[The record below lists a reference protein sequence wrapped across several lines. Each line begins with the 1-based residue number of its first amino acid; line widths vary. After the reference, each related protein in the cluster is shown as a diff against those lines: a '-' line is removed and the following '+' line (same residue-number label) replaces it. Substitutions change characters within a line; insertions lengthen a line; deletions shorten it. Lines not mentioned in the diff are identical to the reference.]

1 LILLFV
7 YVFIVIK
14 KLLLLVTTSIIAM
27 ELPTL
32 FIQIVILLES
42 AISIDLAALG
52 VLVVLIIGAVLLQL
66 LQLIRIR
73 SPNELTI
80 HIKYLALGVHQ
91 ELTVVSL
98 YLYSSHYHI
107 VFQVYAHLFIVAISI
122 LSVAL
127 RIDRRLRPFI
137 LGLRHR
143 IQHLALRLLLL
154 LLVLIEILLVLILHI
169 RIIIFEITRVVIVVI
184 DVHIIGGR
192 LIVVRILNGLVRH
205 QASLLPCFDRHSV
218 MGSTGSSSC
227 ISLILHTF
235 RSFERRK
242 LFATAR

>member
-1 LILLFV
+1 LLFV

-80 HIKYLALGVHQ
+80 HIKYLALGVH
-91 ELTVVSL
+91 
-98 YLYSSHYHI
+98 
-107 VFQVYAHLFIVAISI
+107 
-122 LSVAL
+122 
-127 RIDRRLRPFI
+127 
-137 LGLRHR
+137 
-143 IQHLALRLLLL
+143 
-154 LLVLIEILLVLILHI
+154 
-169 RIIIFEITRVVIVVI
+169 
-184 DVHIIGGR
+184 
-192 LIVVRILNGLVRH
+192 
-205 QASLLPCFDRHSV
+205 
-218 MGSTGSSSC
+218 
-227 ISLILHTF
+227 
-235 RSFERRK
+235 
-242 LFATAR
+242 